1 MTTLTIQLPDSET
14 EVIATISNIIKKA
27 GGQIEIDNDDL
38 EQNEFDQ
45 LQASYKEALMI
56 KDGLVKGAPASD
68 LWND

>member
-45 LQASYKEALMI
+45 LQASYKEALLI
-56 KDGLVKGAPASD
+56 KDGLAKGTPASD